1 MTLCMGRR
9 VPTPSLSR
17 NQISSLEE
25 TKSEELSSRKQEQA
39 QKVRCKQ
46 PLQRRAGLE
55 NVAPCQVLSGKKTS
69 PCKMIS
75 ASPNKENEEAVP
87 TCIDM
92 QNMFSKRKLF
102 EKEASVTSRRASRRE
117 LFWTPLTLLPVAARA
132 EEGLTKIG
140 NDQFSIELPKGF
152 SWNEKFILAKTH
164 TFERSVT
171 ASDPYSKWKVGIT
184 IDEVFANS
192 LSDVGSADVVADRI
206 ASIEKQKD
214 GNFTTDVLSAK
225 DVNAG
230 DIQTYVIE
238 YRCDT
243 SRGYNHFL
251 VRVALQKGRLY
262 TVTSQAPEEQWS
274 TLEEATRTSFDSF
287 RLAG

>member
-102 EKEASVTSRRASRRE
+102 EKEVS
-117 LFWTPLTLLPVAARA
+117 
-132 EEGLTKIG
+132 EEQMLV
-140 NDQFSIELPKGF
+140 EAL
-152 SWNEKFILAKTH
+152 
-164 TFERSVT
+164 RT
-171 ASDPYSKWKVGIT
+171 APTGQ
-184 IDEVFANS
+184 VFAALCGLRKALARPRPPIDGVLRCGGAELLVETLRTM
-192 LSDVGSADVVADRI
+192 LSIAKVA
-206 ASIEKQKD
+206 KQ
-214 GNFTTDVLSAK
+214 
-225 DVNAG
+225 
-230 DIQTYVIE
+230 
-238 YRCDT
+238 
-243 SRGYNHFL
+243 
-251 VRVALQKGRLY
+251 
-262 TVTSQAPEEQWS
+262 
-274 TLEEATRTSFDSF
+274 
-287 RLAG
+287 